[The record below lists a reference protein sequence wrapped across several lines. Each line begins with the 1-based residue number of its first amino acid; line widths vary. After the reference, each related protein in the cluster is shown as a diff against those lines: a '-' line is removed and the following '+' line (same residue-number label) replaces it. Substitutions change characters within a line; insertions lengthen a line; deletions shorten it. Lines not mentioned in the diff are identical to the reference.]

1 MQKGK
6 IMPKYENISAIA
18 NSAVAQ
24 IAGLDESA
32 EIDVHTFVDVGNTV
46 ISSND
51 NTENFY
57 NVIMDKIGKDIYVNR
72 SYISRFPWI
81 LRTAG
86 EYGSIIRK
94 IRIKDT
100 DATANPAYSLVAGT
114 AYSDNVFSPSEISQK
129 IFNKREGFEID
140 VSIPT
145 VQVKSAFTSF
155 EDMNAFISA
164 IYTAVENSQRAR
176 VDAVTKLA
184 IMNFIANKINSSNGV
199 IDILALYNSAY
210 SETKTAAEFI
220 FDEKCMKFAAFVI
233 QNYKAFLQERTALFT
248 TDETLTFTPDEY
260 QHGVFIAP
268 FLNAMKVFLQSD
280 IFNPEMTNIGTFDSI
295 AAWQSPETVNYNMAD
310 ITRINIKA
318 NNATTQGISV
328 NRNFIIGII
337 FDRDAIGA
345 HNSDYRVPTALAK
358 RGEFINSFYKFDVS
372 YFNDLSENAVVFTL
386 GTGSNP

>member
-1 MQKGK
+1 MA
-6 IMPKYENISAIA
+6 KYEDISTIA
-18 NSAVAQ
+18 NEAVAE
-24 IAGLDESA
+24 IAGIENID
-32 EIDVHTFVDVGNTV
+32 EIDVHTFVDVGKTV

-72 SYISRFPWI
+72 SYVSRFPWI

-94 IRIKDT
+94 IRIKDV
-100 DATANPAYSLVAGT
+100 DATTNPAYSLVAGT
-114 AYSDNVFSPSEISQK
+114 TYSDNEFTPSEISQK
-129 IFNKREGFEID
+129 IYNQREGFEID

-145 VQVKSAFTSF
+145 VQVKSAFSSPD
-155 EDMNAFISA
+155 DMNAFISA
-164 IYTAVENSQRAR
+164 IYTTVENSQRAR
-176 VDAVTKLA
+176 VDATVKLA
-184 IMNFIANKINSSNGV
+184 IMNFIANKINSNSGV
-199 IDILALYNSAY
+199 IDILSMYNTAY
-210 SETKTAAEFI
+210 GESKTAEEFI
-220 FDEKCMKFAAFVI
+220 YDEKCMKFAAYVI

-248 TDETLTFTPDEY
+248 TDDTLTFTPNEY

-280 IFNPEMTNIGTFDSI
+280 IFNPELTNIGTFDSV
-295 AAWQSPETVNYNMAD
+295 AAWQSPETVAFNMSD
-310 ITRINIKA
+310 ISRIKIKA
-318 NNATTQGISV
+318 NNGTNNGVSV
-328 NRNFIIGII
+328 DRNYVIGII

-345 HNSDYRVPTALAK
+345 HNSDYRVPTSLAK

-386 GTGSNP
+386 GSGIIG

>member
-1 MQKGK
+1 
-6 IMPKYENISAIA
+6 MPKYENISAIA

-24 IAGLDESA
+24 IAGLDETT

-100 DATANPAYSLVAGT
+100 EATENPAYSLVSGT
-114 AYSDNVFSPSEISQK
+114 AYSDNIFNPSEISQK

-145 VQVKSAFTSF
+145 VQVKSAFSSM

-184 IMNFIANKINSSNGV
+184 IMNFIANKINSDNGI
-199 IDILALYNSAY
+199 IDILALYNEAY
-210 SETKTAAEFI
+210 GETKTATSFI

-233 QNYKAFLQERTALFT
+233 QNYKAFLQERTALFS
-248 TDETLTFTPDEY
+248 TDETLTFTPNEY

-280 IFNPEMTNIGTFDSI
+280 IFNPELTNIGTFDSV
-295 AAWQSPETVNYNMAD
+295 AAWQSPESVAYDMAD

-318 NNATTQGISV
+318 NNATTQGVSV
-328 NRNFIIGII
+328 DRNFIIGII

-386 GTGSNP
+386 GTGTTP